1 MKRGGASKTAAAAK
15 TATAT
20 TTTAAAEERKR
31 ARTEAQQ
38 RRIREIEDRLR
49 EVDWRELSFVGA
61 ELASIPG
68 ILEQPFEFPAL
79 EKELK
84 EGVLAHRPHPVY
96 LFMVSEPVFCD
107 EQVKPVPVIVAF
119 DSEVPPPSLYAH
131 DSIQSTESSARARN
145 ALGGRPLDMRTV
157 QLAWVPYVPEA
168 AADLAFV
175 RGVHVPLVALTWEGR
190 TARTKKMN
198 EDQVHY
204 VEYVNPYIL
213 LPRLCA
219 KLEKPEVRNVSFTW
233 SYAGKSI
240 DMVYDKDVDT
250 VAEFQDDIIDR
261 YQLTDDA
268 KAPIKDA
275 LKDAFNKARADCD
288 AQWAELQ
295 GRLAAL
301 SDDQKAALD
310 RAKIYKFYPSSPDID
325 LTPFRVCRPRLFPH
339 LIAFVCLFAHSAW
352 CHSPSA

>member
-1 MKRGGASKTAAAAK
+1 MKRGGASKTAATSTVADEK
-15 TATAT
+15 
-20 TTTAAAEERKR
+20 KR

-49 EVDWRELSFVGA
+49 EVDWRQLSFVGA

-96 LFMVSEPVFCD
+96 LFMVSEPVY
-107 EQVKPVPVIVAF
+107 P
-119 DSEVPPPSLYAH
+119 
-131 DSIQSTESSARARN
+131 R
-145 ALGGRPLDMRTV
+145 DMRTV
-157 QLAWVPYVPEA
+157 QRAWVPYVPEA

-175 RGVHVPLVALTWEGR
+175 RGVRVPLVALQWEGR

-198 EDQVHY
+198 EEQVHY
-204 VEYVNPYIL
+204 VEYINPYIL

-233 SYAGKSI
+233 SYAGKNI

-268 KAPIKDA
+268 KGPIKDA

-288 AQWAELQ
+288 AQWTELQ
-295 GRLAAL
+295 DRLAAL
-301 SDDQKAALD
+301 SDEQKAALD
-310 RAKIYKFYPSSPDID
+310 SAKIYKFYPSSPDID
-325 LTPFRVCRPRLFPH
+325 LTPFRVCYCSLLPSHPLFFRLCICS
-339 LIAFVCLFAHSAW
+339 LWLFLF
-352 CHSPSA
+352 